1 MARFCRFFFAISS
14 TYFHFILYLYFI
26 SATGVSGDIKVNG
39 KEMSPSSERFR
50 QLLCYIHQDDLLRP
64 QLMVG
69 EIMLMA
75 AHLKLGFKVTKAYK
89 IDLVGNNR
97 KVIHF

>member
-1 MARFCRFFFAISS
+1 MARFCRFFFCDFLHVFS
-14 TYFHFILYLYFI
+14 LYLIPFFC

-89 IDLVGNNR
+89 IDLVRLTGSL
-97 KVIHF
+97 